1 MGLFNAVMALSG
13 AADTDLIEQ
22 ESLARHTSYRIGGK
36 ADLFLV
42 CHSYHALRRA
52 LDVLTEEDVPWVI
65 IGKGSNLLVADEGYR
80 GAVVTLGR
88 EFSRMICAD
97 DGVTL
102 TVGAGVILARLVNEA
117 LSRGLTGL
125 EFAVGIPGTVG
136 GAVSMNAGTRDEWI
150 GRRVR
155 DLVVLEPGSGMRR
168 YAGGEIDWG
177 YRMTT
182 LPSTSIILEATFSLL
197 PATREAIAADTDAR
211 LRRRRSSQ
219 PLSLP
224 SCGSVFRNP
233 PDRSVGALIESCG
246 LSGATQ
252 GGAQISTEH
261 ANFIVNRGGATAAD
275 VLALIGAAHDA
286 VLARYGIDLTCEVK
300 LLGFGR

>member
-136 GAVSMNAGTRDEWI
+136 GAVSMNAGTRTEWMGSVI
-150 GRRVR
+150 E
-155 DLVVLEPGSGMRR
+155 DVLTLKPGVGLRHYSH
-168 YAGGEIDWG
+168 DDVFWG
-177 YRMTT
+177 YRSCT
-182 LPSTSIILEATFSLL
+182 LPRDEIVLEATVKLAPGDKAQIRSRMERSL
-197 PATREAIAADTDAR
+197 D
-211 LRRRRSSQ
+211 RRRKSQ
-219 PLSLP
+219 PLGSAC
-224 SCGSVFRNP
+224 CGSVFKNP
-233 PDRSVGALIESCG
+233 PDMSVGKMIEDCG
-246 LSGATQ
+246 LKGFSV
-252 GGAQISTEH
+252 GGAEVSPIH
-261 ANFIVNRGGATAAD
+261 GNFIVNTGTARAED
-275 VLALIGAAHDA
+275 VAAVIKKVHEEVRKA
-286 VLARYGIDLTCEVK
+286 YGVELQPEVK
-300 LLGFGR
+300 FLGF

>member
-13 AADTDLIEQ
+13 AADTDLIEH

-136 GAVSMNAGTRDEWI
+136 GAVSMNAGTRTEWMGSVI
-150 GRRVR
+150 E
-155 DLVVLEPGSGMRR
+155 DVLTLKPGVGLRHYSH
-168 YAGGEIDWG
+168 DDVFWG
-177 YRMTT
+177 YRTCT
-182 LPSTSIILEATFSLL
+182 LPRDEIVLEATVKLAPGDKAQIRSRMERSL
-197 PATREAIAADTDAR
+197 D
-211 LRRRRSSQ
+211 RRRKSQ
-219 PLSLP
+219 PLGSAC
-224 SCGSVFRNP
+224 CGSVFKNP
-233 PDRSVGALIESCG
+233 PDMSVGKMIEDCG
-246 LSGATQ
+246 LKGFSV
-252 GGAQISTEH
+252 GGAEVSPIH
-261 ANFIVNRGGATAAD
+261 GNFIVNTGTARAED
-275 VLALIGAAHDA
+275 VAAVIKKVHEEVRKA
-286 VLARYGIDLTCEVK
+286 YGVELQPEVK
-300 LLGFGR
+300 FLGF

>member
-52 LDVLTEEDVPWVI
+52 FDVLTEEDVPWVI

-136 GAVSMNAGTRDEWI
+136 GAVSMNAGTRTEWMGSVI
-150 GRRVR
+150 E
-155 DLVVLEPGSGMRR
+155 DVLTLKPGVGLRHYSH
-168 YAGGEIDWG
+168 DDVFWG
-177 YRMTT
+177 YRTCT
-182 LPSTSIILEATFSLL
+182 LPRDEIVLEATVKLAPGDKAQIRSRMERSL
-197 PATREAIAADTDAR
+197 D
-211 LRRRRSSQ
+211 RRRKSQ
-219 PLSLP
+219 PLGSAC
-224 SCGSVFRNP
+224 CGSVFKNP
-233 PDRSVGALIESCG
+233 PDMSVGKMIEDCG
-246 LSGATQ
+246 LKGFSV
-252 GGAQISTEH
+252 GGAEVSPIH
-261 ANFIVNRGGATAAD
+261 GNFIVNTGTARAED
-275 VLALIGAAHDA
+275 VAAVIKKVHEEVRKA
-286 VLARYGIDLTCEVK
+286 YGVELQPEVK
-300 LLGFGR
+300 FLGF